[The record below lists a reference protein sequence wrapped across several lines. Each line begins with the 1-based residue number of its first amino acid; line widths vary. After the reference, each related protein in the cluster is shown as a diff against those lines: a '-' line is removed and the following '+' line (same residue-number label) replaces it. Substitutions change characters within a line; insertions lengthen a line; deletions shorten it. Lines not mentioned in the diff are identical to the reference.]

1 MSQFDRLGLRVAFD
15 ARNPK
20 PRNAHVG
27 LFGPTCGQTQRAV
40 CYSMLREF
48 AKKLAQREV
57 GRTLP
62 KLGPAQG
69 WDARCAWR
77 ALLNAYLQAPRPRQ
91 VGPVPG
97 GWSLRGMLQIVDP
110 PTILVPHAAWTMQ
123 RFTLLIERVLPL
135 AILLV
140 AVIGA
145 PVMIFSPDGLPRLRG
160 LERELAQV
168 EDETAELGREIDA
181 LRGRVLR
188 LRDDPTAVERIA
200 RDNLG
205 MLRQTEV
212 VFQFPAS
219 R

>member
-1 MSQFDRLGLRVAFD
+1 MCVA
-15 ARNPK
+15 
-20 PRNAHVG
+20 
-27 LFGPTCGQTQRAV
+27 RA
-40 CYSMLREF
+40 
-48 AKKLAQREV
+48 AQRLF
-57 GRTLP
+57 TS
-62 KLGPAQG
+62 
-69 WDARCAWR
+69 
-77 ALLNAYLQAPRPRQ
+77 PRPRQ
-91 VGPVPG
+91 VGPVPE
-97 GWSLRGMLQIVDP
+97 GWSLPGMLQIVDP

>member
-1 MSQFDRLGLRVAFD
+1 
-15 ARNPK
+15 
-20 PRNAHVG
+20 
-27 LFGPTCGQTQRAV
+27 
-40 CYSMLREF
+40 
-48 AKKLAQREV
+48 
-57 GRTLP
+57 
-62 KLGPAQG
+62 
-69 WDARCAWR
+69 
-77 ALLNAYLQAPRPRQ
+77 
-91 VGPVPG
+91 
-97 GWSLRGMLQIVDP
+97 
-110 PTILVPHAAWTMQ
+110 MQ